1 MTKKNNTRKGLF
13 LTSVLVIAML
23 VFFMDLT
30 IGVISLLFT
39 SALAIIESILGK
51 SSVSVLSSILQI
63 ASGAVGLFS
72 CVSLWK
78 LQKKGLYLFLLAVV
92 VSLTANYMFWGNI
105 PIFLIAIYGIWSLII
120 LMNLKKLS

>member
-39 SALAIIESILGK
+39 SALSIIESILGK

-92 VSLTANYMFWGNI
+92 VSLTANYMSWGNI
-105 PIFLIAIYGIWSLII
+105 PYFLIAIYGIWSLII

>member
-39 SALAIIESILGK
+39 SALSIIESILGK

-92 VSLTANYMFWGNI
+92 VSLTANYMLWGNI